1 MHAVALEV
9 ADEFLEHV
17 RDLYSAQHIRNQ
29 ETNGVMPN
37 VVLAG
42 LTIAWLEAVHA
53 SWGKAYG
60 ESAVS
65 LMREVAPKGKG
76 MHTEIFVITRVR
88 PVGAGAGRGR
98 RAAVAARR
106 RGRRRLG

>member
-76 MHTEIFVITRVR
+76 MHTEMK
-88 PVGAGAGRGR
+88 
-98 RAAVAARR
+98 RAARDFLRR
-106 RGRRRLG
+106 SRWWIRSHR